1 MNALSRTT
9 KVRQSCLSAGRAG
22 LTVLELLVTMTASAV
37 LISLLLPVVQSA
49 REAARRVECQN
60 NLRQLGIAVHQHH
73 DVFGRLPTGWSK
85 VPETPVESGWAP
97 SLLPFLE
104 QIPLQDKVKE
114 KWPVAMLNPDAPD
127 ADLLRTPA
135 FLQCPSDVAER
146 SFRLFRDFGG
156 KEIAGSVENELSE
169 IALMQLPHAN
179 YVGIAGTLDPDE
191 TPDTLLDG
199 VFIHGRSIRF
209 QDLTRGLSN
218 VAIIGERSARRLP
231 STWLGFHQ
239 LGEDGPARVTGF
251 MNLGPNQPLAD
262 ECELD
267 SRHPGG
273 VHLLFADG
281 HLQFID
287 NTIDATV
294 YQQLARRSE

>member
-1 MNALSRTT
+1 MNVPGRAIKNRPLRLAT
-9 KVRQSCLSAGRAG
+9 RRAG
-22 LTVLELLVTMTASAV
+22 LTVLELLVTMTASAI

-73 DVFGRLPTGWSK
+73 DVFGRMPNGWSR
-85 VPETPVESGWAP
+85 VSGTPAESGWAP

-104 QIPLQDKVKE
+104 QCPLQDKVKE

-127 ADLLRTPA
+127 ADLLSTPA

-146 SFRLFRDFGG
+146 SFKLFKDFGG
-156 KEIAGSVENELSE
+156 KEFAGSDVIGLSE
-169 IALMQLPHAN
+169 VALMELPHAN

-191 TPDTLLDG
+191 TSDALMDG
-199 VFIHGRSIRF
+199 VFVRGRCIRF
-209 QDLTRGLSN
+209 RDVSRGLSN

-231 STWLGFHQ
+231 TTWLGFHQ

-251 MNLGPNQPLAD
+251 MSLGPNQPGAD

-273 VHLLFADG
+273 IHLLFADG

-287 NTIDATV
+287 NSIDATV
-294 YQQLARRSE
+294 YQQLSRRSE